1 VSNGK
6 SLPKVLI
13 AALHT
18 AFFRPSLLDAKLVS
32 IPSYTPTVVLPTQME
47 VVTTTQ
53 ITEAM
58 MPSRRKVITRI
69 ELPPEACFSIAL
81 TNKLRQLGDVARY
94 APRLVDG
101 EPMRQ
106 SCDYSPPQPYFALL

>member
-32 IPSYTPTVVLPTQME
+32 IPSYTPTAV
-47 VVTTTQ
+47 
-53 ITEAM
+53 
-58 MPSRRKVITRI
+58 
-69 ELPPEACFSIAL
+69 F
-81 TNKLRQLGDVARY
+81 RQLGDVARY

-101 EPMRQ
+101 EHMRQ
-106 SCDYSPPQPYFALL
+106 SCDYSPPQPYFVL

>member
-47 VVTTTQ
+47 
-53 ITEAM
+53 
-58 MPSRRKVITRI
+58 
-69 ELPPEACFSIAL
+69 
-81 TNKLRQLGDVARY
+81 LGRPHHDPNHGGNDA
-94 APRLVDG
+94 
-101 EPMRQ
+101 EPLQ
-106 SCDYSPPQPYFALL
+106 SDNAH

>member
-47 VVTTTQ
+47 VG
-53 ITEAM
+53 
-58 MPSRRKVITRI
+58 RTRI
-69 ELPPEACFSIAL
+69 ELPPKACFSIAL

-101 EPMRQ
+101 EHMRQ